1 MARLKP
7 QHTAELSRLH
17 AQCKAAFEFLYD
29 HGHLSVGRAE
39 AEAGLA
45 SAFAMQELRGMR
57 MAHRDLQA
65 WARNLSSKVRQD
77 LDQAVAR
84 ATGAGLFERT
94 SQDDVKARAIL
105 ERGKIRNALEA
116 GGR

>member
-1 MARLKP
+1 
-7 QHTAELSRLH
+7 
-17 AQCKAAFEFLYD
+17 
-29 HGHLSVGRAE
+29 
-39 AEAGLA
+39 
-45 SAFAMQELRGMR
+45 MR

-105 ERGKIRNALEA
+105 ERGKIRNATEYYLIRSRLDHIEGTGAPDEA
-116 GGR
+116 QLRNLLTAFDARE